1 MQPFS
6 DILQHWE
13 FMPNHLF
20 YFGDDVLH
28 VLPRVFT
35 WISNSI
41 ASDLLLIVLFCIGF
55 CLFRAAFVRDLI
67 TSLICRD
74 AEKNLTEDTE
84 SISNVSTSHV
94 ESDKDSLYEADFRPR
109 CPALVAQTAGLPPDM
124 PETCMTVVLKNIPTT
139 YTPDK
144 LLAALHECGYFGDID
159 FVYVPV
165 DFKRRDRGLGFAVVN
180 FNSFSAC
187 LKFSAEFH
195 LANICDKLSDEDV
208 PQVLEVAAALIQG
221 SKENIRHLQKSPVPA
236 WLAKYPAWRPQVI
249 NGGLAMPLKAMRSS
263 DRPRRMR
270 MPRV

>member
-1 MQPFS
+1 MQFFS

-13 FMPNHLF
+13 STLNRLV
-20 YFGDDVLH
+20 YFGDDVRH
-28 VLPRVFT
+28 VLPRVFA
-35 WISNSI
+35 WLSSSI
-41 ASDLLLIVLFCIGF
+41 QSDLLLIVLFGIGF
-55 CLFRAAFVRDLI
+55 CLFRAAFVQDLI
-67 TSLICRD
+67 TSFICRD
-74 AEKNLTEDTE
+74 AAK

-94 ESDKDSLYEADFRPR
+94 ESDKDFVYEADIRPR
-109 CPALVAQTAGLPPDM
+109 CPVLVAQTAGQPPDM
-124 PETCMTVVLKNIPTT
+124 PETCMTVILKNIPTT
-139 YTPDK
+139 YTPDR

-208 PQVLEVAAALIQG
+208 PQVLEVAAALVQG
-221 SKENIRHLQKSPVPA
+221 SQANIRHLQKSPVPA
-236 WLAKYPAWRPQVI
+236 WLAKYPAWRPQVV
-249 NGGLAMPLKAMRSS
+249 NGGLAMPLKAKPSSS
-263 DRPRRMR
+263 DRPRRRR